1 MIELTDDEFARLQ
14 ARNNWVIVE
23 PLRKADDLYL
33 GTDADGVPVKWYMDS
48 SYEPEK
54 HAGTRGVVIKHP
66 NSLIYCDGYPGTME
80 RKVKMEVQVGDVVW
94 FRYLAALNAFDPTMR
109 QAFKYRGRFF
119 IMVHYSDL
127 FVAKRQLPS
136 SITPKQKI
144 DHFKMSGDLIWQPT
158 DFAIIPLNGYCL
170 LEPMQNEKRQSV
182 LSMPDSV
189 SQNSERRAKVAY
201 TGSLVEEYYFSPF
214 GPYPPDDDCVKP
226 GDVVI
231 LGPDADVLIEY
242 DLHNSFEGKKQF
254 FRVER
259 YLMMGRA

>member
-1 MIELTDDEFARLQ
+1 MIELTKDEFQRLQ

-23 PLRKADDLYL
+23 PLRKADDLTL
-33 GTDADGVPVKWYMDS
+33 GTDADGVPVKWYLDS

-54 HAGTRGVVIKHP
+54 HAGTRGLVVNTPK
-66 NSLIYCDGYPGTME
+66 NLIYHDGYPGTME
-80 RKVKMEVQVGDVVW
+80 RKVKMEVQPGDIVW

-109 QAFKYRGRFF
+109 QAFKYEGRFF

-127 FVAKRQLPS
+127 FVAKRIVPLLTPRNS
-136 SITPKQKI
+136 THEKIKSISACER
-144 DHFKMSGDLIWQPT
+144 MV
-158 DFAIIPLNGYCL
+158 IIPLNGYCL

-226 GDVVI
+226 GDEVI

-242 DLHNSFEGKKQF
+242 NLHNSFEGKKQF